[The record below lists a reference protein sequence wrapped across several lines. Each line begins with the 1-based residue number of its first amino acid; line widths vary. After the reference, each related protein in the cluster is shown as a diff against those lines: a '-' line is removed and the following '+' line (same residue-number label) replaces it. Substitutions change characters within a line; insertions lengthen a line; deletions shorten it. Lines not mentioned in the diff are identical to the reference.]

1 MKGFLFF
8 FPFARLKIKKENHVK
23 GLRTVKC
30 VYLHVFFIQIA
41 ARQQK
46 QVQEHKAL
54 YHSINSYS
62 EEIAGTVKDLS
73 PLGVLKTAIL
83 LHQRQPREGTNDPTM
98 QKACSAP
105 AIQAKM
111 NTLSPAQLQFDEKLD
126 RLKKVLPFASEVKLA
141 SLLTRENGNMNAV
154 VQQILD
160 SGTNED
166 ADKEVDGT
174 TRVIDLTDVESAKND
189 SAATQVQN
197 LAKIPVD
204 TNMLQ
209 KIRETVEKQRS
220 VSVRSNLLSFQKPEK
235 SQISLHGSWVPDEN
249 DNSARLSETTA
260 ITRQR
265 ECPYCFRSAEQPGPF
280 CNFCRGVFDKNFY
293 RW

>member
-1 MKGFLFF
+1 MQ
-8 FPFARLKIKKENHVK
+8 
-23 GLRTVKC
+23 
-30 VYLHVFFIQIA
+30 FFIQIA
-41 ARQQK
+41 ATQQK
-46 QVQEHKAL
+46 QVQKHKAL

-62 EEIAGTVKDLS
+62 EEIGGTVKDLS

-126 RLKKVLPFASEVKLA
+126 RLKKVLPFASEVMLA

-166 ADKEVDGT
+166 ADKEVDGS
-174 TRVIDLTDVESAKND
+174 TRVIDLTGEESAMND
-189 SAATQVQN
+189 PAATQVQN

-204 TNMLQ
+204 TNMMQ
-209 KIRETVEKQRS
+209 KILETVQKQRS
-220 VSVRSNLLSFQKPEK
+220 VSAGSNLLSFQKPEK
-235 SQISLHGSWVPDEN
+235 SQISLHGNWVPDEMKIQQGSLKQQPSLG
-249 DNSARLSETTA
+249 SANVRIVFGQQSNRALSLIFVEAFLIRIFTD
-260 ITRQR
+260 
-265 ECPYCFRSAEQPGPF
+265 
-280 CNFCRGVFDKNFY
+280 GVDLI
-293 RW
+293 

>member
-1 MKGFLFF
+1 MEGFVFF
-8 FPFARLKIKKENHVK
+8 FPFSRPKIKKENHVK
-23 GLRTVKC
+23 DVRTVTC

-46 QVQEHKAL
+46 QLQEHKAL
-54 YHSINSYS
+54 YHSINSYL

-73 PLGVLKTAIL
+73 PLGVLKTAIW
-83 LHQRQPREGTNDPTM
+83 LHQRQPREGTNDPTV
-98 QKACSAP
+98 QKACSVP

-141 SLLTRENGNMNAV
+141 SLLTRENGNMNEV

-174 TRVIDLTDVESAKND
+174 TRVIDLTEEEFGSHP
-189 SAATQVQN
+189 VQN

-209 KIRETVEKQRS
+209 KILETVEKQ
-220 VSVRSNLLSFQKPEK
+220 
-235 SQISLHGSWVPDEN
+235 G
-249 DNSARLSETTA
+249 
-260 ITRQR
+260 
-265 ECPYCFRSAEQPGPF
+265 
-280 CNFCRGVFDKNFY
+280 
-293 RW
+293 

>member
-1 MKGFLFF
+1 M
-8 FPFARLKIKKENHVK
+8 
-23 GLRTVKC
+23 
-30 VYLHVFFIQIA
+30 
-41 ARQQK
+41 
-46 QVQEHKAL
+46 QEHKAL

-126 RLKKVLPFASEVKLA
+126 RLKKVLPFTSEVKLA

-160 SGTNED
+160 SGTNEE
-166 ADKEVDGT
+166 ADKEVDET
-174 TRVIDLTDVESAKND
+174 TRVIDLTDEESAKND
-189 SAATQVQN
+189 SAVTQVQN
-197 LAKIPVD
+197 LAKIPVH

-209 KIRETVEKQRS
+209 KILETVEKQGS
-220 VSVRSNLLSFQKPEK
+220 VSACSNLLSFQKPEK

-249 DNSARLSETTA
+249 ENSARLSETTA
-260 ITRQR
+260 ITR
-265 ECPYCFRSAEQPGPF
+265 
-280 CNFCRGVFDKNFY
+280 
-293 RW
+293 

>member
-1 MKGFLFF
+1 MFSF
-8 FPFARLKIKKENHVK
+8 FPFARLKIKNENHVK
-23 GLRTVKC
+23 GLRAVKC

-54 YHSINSYS
+54 YNSINSYS
-62 EEIAGTVKDLS
+62 RKIAGTVKDLS
-73 PLGVLKTAIL
+73 PLGLLKTAIL
-83 LHQRQPREGTNDPTM
+83 LHQRQPRESTNDPTV
-98 QKACSAP
+98 QKVCSAP

-111 NTLSPAQLQFDEKLD
+111 NTLSPAQLQFDENLD
-126 RLKKVLPFASEVKLA
+126 RLKKVSSEVKLA
-141 SLLTRENGNMNAV
+141 SLLTRENENMNAV

-174 TRVIDLTDVESAKND
+174 TRVIDLTDEESAKND
-189 SAATQVQN
+189 SAVTQVQN
-197 LAKIPVD
+197 LPKIPVD

-209 KIRETVEKQRS
+209 KILETVEKQGS
-220 VSVRSNLLSFQKPEK
+220 VSACSNLLSFQKPEK
-235 SQISLHGSWVPDEN
+235 SQISLHGSWFPDEIE
-249 DNSARLSETTA
+249 NSSRLPETTA

-280 CNFCRGVFDKNFY
+280 CNVCGGVFDKNFY